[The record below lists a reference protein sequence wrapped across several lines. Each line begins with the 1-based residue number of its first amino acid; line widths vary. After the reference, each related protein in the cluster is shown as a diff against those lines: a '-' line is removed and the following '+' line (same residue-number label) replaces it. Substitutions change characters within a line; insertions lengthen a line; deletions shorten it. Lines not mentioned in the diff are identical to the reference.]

1 MDGVE
6 RNWPH
11 DTVPP
16 HTAPYM
22 GDHTMETKKPHVRSV
37 GHGPT
42 VVLLHSSGSS
52 GRQWVQLTADLQS
65 RYRLHAVDLHGHG
78 TTPAWADGRP
88 MRLEDDLALVQPLLK
103 SASAVHLVGHSYGGV
118 LALKLAAM
126 MPERIASVAVYE
138 PVLFRLLLDYLPRD
152 RATTEV
158 LIAASSIRNWF
169 ELGHSAR
176 AAQRFVD
183 FWSGDGAWDRLPP
196 VPRQLIAARIGSVI
210 GHFDA
215 LFNDSLTRTALA
227 QLGMPILCMTGSQTR
242 PAPRR
247 IGELLRYTLPQATHE
262 FVAQAGHLGPITHS
276 QAVAWRIGAFLDD
289 QAISTAGASLRQ
301 AA

>member
-1 MDGVE
+1 
-6 RNWPH
+6 
-11 DTVPP
+11 
-16 HTAPYM
+16 
-22 GDHTMETKKPHVRSV
+22 METKKPHVRSV

-42 VVLLHSSGSS
+42 VVLLHSSASS
-52 GRQWVQLTADLQS
+52 GRQWDDWTAALQS

-78 TTPAWADGRP
+78 STPARTDGRP
-88 MRLEDDLALVQPLLK
+88 MRLEDDLALVEPLLK
-103 SASAVHLVGHSYGGV
+103 SASAVHLVGHSYGGA
-118 LALKLAAM
+118 LALKLAAL

-138 PVLFRLLLDYLPRD
+138 PVLFRLLLDYQPRA

-158 LIAASSIRNWF
+158 LLTARSIRNWF
-169 ELGHSAR
+169 DLGHSAR

-183 FWSGDGAWDRLPP
+183 FWSGDGAWERLPP
-196 VPRQLIAARIGSVI
+196 VPQQLIAARIVSVI

-215 LFNDSLTRTALA
+215 LFNDSLTRTALS
-227 QLGMPILCMTGSQTR
+227 QLDMPILCMTGAQTR

-262 FVAQAGHLGPITHS
+262 FVAHAGHLGPITHS
-276 QAVAWRIGAFLDD
+276 RAVAWRVGAFLDV
-289 QAISTAGASLRQ
+289 QASGRDAERDVLLE

>member
-1 MDGVE
+1 
-6 RNWPH
+6 
-11 DTVPP
+11 
-16 HTAPYM
+16 
-22 GDHTMETKKPHVRSV
+22 METSKPHIRTV

-52 GRQWVQLTADLQS
+52 GRQWDGLMTALQS

-78 TTPAWADGRP
+78 STPAWVGQHR
-88 MRLEDDLALVQPLLK
+88 MRLEDDLALMQPLVR
-103 SASAVHLVGHSYGGV
+103 SAGRVHLVGHSYGGA
-118 LALKLAAM
+118 LALKLAAL
-126 MPERIASVAVYE
+126 MPERVASVTVYE
-138 PVLFRLLLDYLPRD
+138 PVLFRLLLDYQPRD

-158 LIAASSIRNWF
+158 LVAAQSIRNWF

-183 FWSGDGAWDRLPP
+183 FWSGDGAWARLPP
-196 VPRQLIAARIGSVI
+196 VPQQLIAARIGAVI

-215 LFNDSLTRTALA
+215 LFNDSLTRNALS
-227 QLGMPILCMTGSQTR
+227 QLDMPTLCMTGNQTR

-247 IGELLRYTLPQATHE
+247 IGELLRYALPRATHE
-262 FVAQAGHLGPITHS
+262 FVAQAGHMGPMTH
-276 QAVAWRIGAFLDD
+276 ARAIAWRIGAFLDM
-289 QAISTAGASLRQ
+289 QAPGKDVERDALLE